1 MDRNV
6 KKIIQ
11 EMTLQ
16 EKAGMCSG
24 LDFWHL
30 KGIERLG
37 IPSLMV
43 SDGPHGLRKQ
53 DVHGDHL
60 GIYDSIEAVC
70 FPAASATAASFDR
83 QLLEEMGEEL
93 GKQCQ
98 AEDVAVLLGPG
109 VNIKRSPVCGRNF
122 EYFSED
128 PYVAGELGASFVKG
142 VQSQK
147 VGTSVK
153 HFAANN
159 QEFRRG
165 TISSEVD
172 ERTLREIYLPAFE
185 TIVKKAKPWTLMC
198 SYNKINGVYA
208 SENEKLLTDILR
220 KEWGFE
226 GFVMS
231 DWGAVNKRTDGLE
244 AGLDLEM
251 PSSKGITDKQLVEA
265 VEKGIL
271 SEEVLDVAVERIL
284 NIIFA
289 YTDSKREVVYN
300 KEKGH
305 ELAVKVAEES
315 AILLKNKGDILPLE
329 KNKKIAFIGEFAKK
343 PRYQGGGS
351 SHINAFKVE
360 DALSCAD
367 GLAEIIYEPGF
378 VTDKDTYNPEWQ
390 ENAVKAAGEAEVAV
404 IFAGLPEA
412 FESEGYD
419 RSHMQLPDC
428 QNRLI
433 EAVCAVQ
440 KNTIIILHNGSPVEM
455 PWAEK
460 AAAILELYLGGQGV
474 GKATVNILFGLT
486 NPSGKLP
493 ESFPLSLAHN
503 PSYLNFPGDGYTV
516 PYQEGI
522 YIGYR
527 YYDKKEMPVRFPFG
541 YGLSYTKFT
550 YSNLRTDKEEMTDKD
565 TLKVLVDITNTG
577 ERNGKEVVQLYISDF
592 TKAANRPV
600 RELKGFEKVF
610 LKAGETKTLEFLL
623 DKRSF
628 AWYHTGIADWYCA
641 NGEYSIE
648 LGSSSRDILLC
659 KKVCIKTSELLPLY
673 VYEDTT
679 FSELLADSRTRKVT
693 EELLYQQGSGAG
705 KMIEEAKEEHI
716 KEMIR
721 NMIENSPLRAVKG
734 WSGMSDR
741 DFEAFLDKFRKLVS

>member
-6 KKIIQ
+6 KKTIQ

-360 DALSCAD
+360 NALSCAD
-367 GLAEIIYEPGF
+367 GLAKIIYEPGF

-440 KNTIIILHNGSPVEM
+440 KNTIIVLHNGSPVEM

-493 ESFPLSLAHN
+493 ESFPLFLAHN

-527 YYDKKEMPVRFPFG
+527 YYDKKEMAVRFPFG

-550 YSNLRTDKEEMTDKD
+550 YSNLRTDKEEMTGKD

-641 NGEYSIE
+641 NGEYGIE

-693 EELLYQQGSGAG
+693 EELLYQQGAGAG